1 MFSSVQAFALI
12 FTASLAAVG
21 SASSCVDSE
30 VCSAQE
36 AKQAP
41 ALLQARHDATL
52 SDAGLLEEGASK
64 RIKTAANSTAAVNPS
79 GAAAPL
85 DETGYSAV
93 ADRCCLEE
101 VKQFV
106 ERQAVNMGLEV
117 CDRAGLSGIVPY
129 HSCLKGVQTLDALSA
144 NLLED
149 SKGRCAWLATTGN
162 CKARPADCPS
172 FSGEALI
179 DCGCSRSKASTVDF
193 SGGQSVMTENNLGG
207 EGPSTGPQEMRYSRV
222 GTSDTGV
229 TFDLVVTSVT
239 AYKRY
244 GGANANGVRNGFG
257 IISLNPPTGAGM
269 TTDFKFSFVQPGTNT
284 PVELSEVHMAI
295 YDLDG
300 ATPNGIEIASSKGYR
315 GYVTD
320 INPSVVASRLDDGRT
335 KFSSSGIV
343 NDIPNP
349 TDPNSL
355 TPQQRANSV
364 MYFYTDVSGF
374 DLSFGIEGA
383 AMARN
388 LFFTFA
394 SPLNDR
400 CNP

>member
-1 MFSSVQAFALI
+1 MFSNVQVLAMILA
-12 FTASLAAVG
+12 ASLTVLG
-21 SASSCVDSE
+21 SASSCADSE
-30 VCSAQE
+30 VCSTQE

-41 ALLQARHDATL
+41 ALLQARHDAVP
-52 SDAGLLEEGASK
+52 SDAGLLEEGVSK
-64 RIKTAANSTAAVNPS
+64 RAKTAANFTVAVNPS

-106 ERQAVNMGLEV
+106 ERQVANLGLEV
-117 CDRAGLSGIVPY
+117 CDPAGLSGIVPY
-129 HSCLKGVQTLDALSA
+129 HSCLKGTQSFDALNA
-144 NLLED
+144 NLLAD
-149 SKGRCAWLATTGN
+149 SQSRCAWLATTGN

-172 FSGEALI
+172 FSGEAMT
-179 DCGCSRSKASTVDF
+179 DCGCSRSKASTLDF
-193 SGGQSVMTENNLGG
+193 SGGMSVMAENNLGG
-207 EGPSTGPQEMRYSRV
+207 EGPTTGPQEMRYSRI

-229 TFDLVVTSVT
+229 TFDLVVTALT
-239 AYKRY
+239 TYKRY

-257 IISLNPPTGAGM
+257 LISLNPPTAAGL

-284 PVELSEVHMAI
+284 PVQLSEVHMAI

-300 ATPNGIEIASSKGYR
+300 SEGKGIETVSSKGYR

-320 INPSVVASRLDDGRT
+320 VKPSVVASRLDDGRT
-335 KFSSSGIV
+335 KFTSSGIV

-355 TPQQRANSV
+355 TVQQRENSV
-364 MYFYTDVSGF
+364 MYFYVDISSF

-383 AMARN
+383 AAARN